1 MSLFLG
7 GKKYKGV
14 TLTGDRAL
22 ETYAE
27 NTPPPEDVQNGRIYF
42 ANGNRFVGLGKAFEF
57 ALYGSKVVKKISDS
71 NGNQYYGV
79 TFDDVSENANIIFV
93 APSSTGDIV
102 LQTNYLATISNGEK
116 TKLGKNHTTGGEIMA
131 CYDKNRVIVY
141 LTEFSQ
147 NPTIIRF
154 FIGKDNAI

>member
-22 ETYAE
+22 ETYEE
-27 NTPPPEDVQNGRIYF
+27 NTPPPEDVQSGRIYF
-42 ANGNRFVGLGKAFEF
+42 ANGNRFVGSGKAFEF
-57 ALYGSKVVKKISDS
+57 AVYGSKTVKKITDS
-71 NGNQYYGV
+71 TGKVING
-79 TFDDVSENANIIFV
+79 VSFKVGEDANVVFV
-93 APSSTGDIV
+93 APTDTGDIV
-102 LQTNYLATISNGEK
+102 LQEEFLVSIERDK
-116 TKLGKNHTTGGEIMA
+116 TVKLGINHTTGGEVLA
-131 CYDKNRVIVY
+131 YYDKDKVIVY

-147 NPTIIRF
+147 KTTILRF